1 MSEHAIN
8 RAALWLIIVGMALR
22 LLWALIMPVN
32 PVSDGAAYNAFAR
45 NLVEHGVYGWDPE
58 TPSAYWAVGTSA
70 IVAATYFLF
79 GAGSTIGIVL
89 TNLAA
94 SLLILLMIFRVGK
107 LYFDNRVALAA
118 LAITALWPNLIIF
131 TTVLSSELYFI
142 ALTLLGLWLWARP
155 GRWWINLIL
164 AGLVWGAA
172 CYIRPVIL
180 LFPVA
185 LVIASF
191 SQGLAA
197 SFRTALRA
205 ACVIG
210 IILAVVAPWTARN
223 EAVLGEPF
231 LVSSNFGA
239 NLWMGNNPD
248 STGGYMPLPDEA
260 RSMDE
265 AQRDAYLKEL
275 ARTYIQEDLGRFAR
289 DVISRTVRLHS
300 RETIGVAWNLEG
312 IETRAGQVG
321 VTAAKAI
328 ASAYWYI
335 LLIAALAGV
344 VLLLMRN
351 KLAGVFHPVFGG
363 WAYFTAVHAMIV
375 ADDRYHMPA
384 SPFIALLAAVSL
396 VAILSRW
403 RDNEMRLPAIQ
414 PF

>member
-260 RSMDE
+260 
-265 AQRDAYLKEL
+265 
-275 ARTYIQEDLGRFAR
+275 
-289 DVISRTVRLHS
+289 
-300 RETIGVAWNLEG
+300 
-312 IETRAGQVG
+312 
-321 VTAAKAI
+321 
-328 ASAYWYI
+328 
-335 LLIAALAGV
+335 
-344 VLLLMRN
+344 
-351 KLAGVFHPVFGG
+351 
-363 WAYFTAVHAMIV
+363 
-375 ADDRYHMPA
+375 
-384 SPFIALLAAVSL
+384 
-396 VAILSRW
+396 
-403 RDNEMRLPAIQ
+403 
-414 PF
+414 